1 MSAHDWRDGIG
12 HFCVADYLAELDDM
26 HLCKALY
33 ISPGF
38 TVVICLEH
46 LGAPDV
52 IDFGFRAQTRRSTY
66 CRNNTREPR
75 SLMLDLL
82 VALPLRSRS
91 KPLTVTE
98 SLCLHIHKIRVA
110 SDNKR

>member
-52 IDFGFRAQTRRSTY
+52 IDSGFSRRKNPPINILPKQHSRGELT
-66 CRNNTREPR
+66 
-75 SLMLDLL
+75 LMLDLL
-82 VALPLRSRS
+82 VALRSEAARYRRIS
-91 KPLTVTE
+91 PKEPARR
-98 SLCLHIHKIRVA
+98 HIRE
-110 SDNKR
+110 